1 MAWLSLLLFLPWFV
15 LISAVFWCFPRTPRT
30 TRRRC
35 VDLISLAIALLAS
48 IAAMR
53 WGHASGLRDPA
64 AGAIW
69 PQVLAVLYAYGGFL
83 AVMALAVWLRRRL
96 W

>member
-1 MAWLSLLLFLPWFV
+1 M
-15 LISAVFWCFPRTPRT
+15 
-30 TRRRC
+30 
-35 VDLISLAIALLAS
+35 AS